1 MEMREEDENMELV
14 NKKNMISGSFTEE
27 ELSKLFHM
35 DVDTFLE
42 NERNVKKLAFAILLV
57 AWLIKAFLMLARSI
71 PQPLSVIEKD
81 SRPSV
86 DCVPEIPI
94 SDALP
99 WRTALMTASR
109 MMQSMA

>member
-1 MEMREEDENMELV
+1 MREEDENMELV

-57 AWLIKAFLMLARSI
+57 AERKGYGLFKCGDNIVISVYQEKKNSRICTLTIKK
-71 PQPLSVIEKD
+71 E
-81 SRPSV
+81 SREDV
-86 DCVPEIPI
+86 V
-94 SDALP
+94 
-99 WRTALMTASR
+99 
-109 MMQSMA
+109 